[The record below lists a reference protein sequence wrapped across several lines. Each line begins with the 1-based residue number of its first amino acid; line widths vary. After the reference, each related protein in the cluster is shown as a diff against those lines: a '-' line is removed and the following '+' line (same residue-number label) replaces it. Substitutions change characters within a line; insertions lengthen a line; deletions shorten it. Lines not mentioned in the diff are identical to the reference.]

1 MNRHELLYVA
11 VREAATLAE
20 SGWRAP
26 LPALF
31 PVAGRDAIATLKA
44 QLLNMK
50 VGGYISD
57 YDFTVAEKIATVLFG
72 GYGDP
77 GSLVDEAW
85 KLRQERKAFRGLLVR
100 PETPESLARLLKTKQ
115 E

>member
-1 MNRHELLYVA
+1 MRISDWSSDVCSSDLVSASALDARKIGYLLPSDTIVMNRHELLYVA

-31 PVAGRDAIATLKA
+31 PVAGCDAIATLKA

-50 VGGYISD
+50 VGGYISED
-57 YDFTVAEKIATVLFG
+57 
-72 GYGDP
+72 
-77 GSLVDEAW
+77 
-85 KLRQERKAFRGLLVR
+85 RKS
-100 PETPESLARLLKTKQ
+100 TRLNFSH
-115 E
+115 